1 MNDSS
6 FEGVTVIE
14 MQPFT
19 GETDDTIKLILGYLH
34 YQERKQLFNFLVN
47 KGKKKKRGEK
57 LK

>member
-19 GETDDTIKLILGYLH
+19 DETDDAIKLILGYLH
-34 YQERKQLFNFLVN
+34 YQESKQSYLTFW
-47 KGKKKKRGEK
+47 
-57 LK
+57 